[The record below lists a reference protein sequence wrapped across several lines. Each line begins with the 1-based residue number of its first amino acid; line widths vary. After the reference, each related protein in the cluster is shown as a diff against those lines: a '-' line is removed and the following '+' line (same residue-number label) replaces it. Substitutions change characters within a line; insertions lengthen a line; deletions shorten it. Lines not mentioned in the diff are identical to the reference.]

1 MEVLKRFELVGGRI
15 RLLLHNQVGFSR
27 LKEQVLKSVYTVSA
41 ENLKQL
47 DSLDLQYQAPSI
59 IYSFA
64 PKEGS
69 TDPREY
75 RLLFASSYISKHVAS
90 RIILHFRG
98 QVDRLF
104 AALKDQKVGGTLIGQ
119 IFEHLVLEALQSHKI
134 DSFIGRSLQV
144 DTEEESTININLND
158 FDVRNY
164 TISAAGS
171 LPDISTLITDNL
183 NINRLLLPIQLN
195 APSVDAVFYNSQT
208 RRLYFIQITISL
220 NHTFNYLQVTRLAN
234 ALGITDHRR
243 IDFVYL
249 VPQNVY
255 HQFRRQRVENPPARN
270 NYSFHQYVFRVPD
283 IENASLSILDY
294 VASH

>member
-27 LKEQVLKSVYTVSA
+27 LKEQVLKSVYMVSA
-41 ENLKQL
+41 EHLNQL
-47 DSLDLQYQAPSI
+47 DSLDLHYQAPSI

-69 TDPREY
+69 TDPREH

-104 AALKDQKVGGTLIGQ
+104 AALKDQKVGGSLIGQ
-119 IFEHLVLEALQSHKI
+119 IFENLVLEALQSRKI
-134 DSFIGRSLQV
+134 VSITGRRLGINPLTPQQS
-144 DTEEESTININLND
+144 STINFGD
-158 FDVRNY
+158 FDVLNY
-164 TISAAGS
+164 NIMRGDLSDLG
-171 LPDISTLITDNL
+171 TLITGRLDK
-183 NINRLLLPIQLN
+183 NRLLLPIQLN
-195 APSVDAVFYNSQT
+195 APSVDAVFYNIQT
-208 RRLYFIQITISL
+208 SRLYFFQITISL
-220 NHTFNYLQVTRLAN
+220 QHPFNYLQVTKLAN
-234 ALGITDHRR
+234 ALGIPDHTR

-249 VPQNVY
+249 VPQDIYN
-255 HQFRRQRVENPPARN
+255 QFRLQRVENAPTRN
-270 NYSFHQYVFRVPD
+270 DYGFNQYVFLISNID
-283 IENASLSILDY
+283 NASLSILDY